1 MSEEIPSDGDY
12 KPRSALG
19 DVTNQVGKR
28 GFSFI
33 STSTGAKSGDGYKK
47 DEGFQ
52 FAKKECLRVDNYKKE
67 NFHKEITECVLRTHS
82 RIKGNMVDS
91 ISKITY
97 EAKEPCTSD
106 VRKNA
111 TSSIAVKTGNAVRES
126 CTSTPMIPTSTSDRL
141 GPHVIIETNEDDERS
156 DSAFVPENASN
167 EKVENSFGMD
177 DDDDANPSLE
187 NLELSKD
194 EYLDCSRLP
203 ESQESRCGLER
214 CIGQKGDGFSNMCM
228 DLIKA
233 CPCSFCM
240 KAAYIW
246 SDLHYQDIK
255 GRIAAIKKSQKETS
269 ILVNQ
274 NSRDGAK
281 GKYGQGSF
289 EKFSNLES
297 DLTGRWMSLFLHMED
312 IFVREG
318 SQLERSLSTLK
329 ELRDN
334 CKTDSEKR

>member
-28 GFSFI
+28 VFSFI
-33 STSTGAKSGDGYKK
+33 STSGVKSGDGYKK
-47 DEGFQ
+47 DAGFQ
-52 FAKKECLRVDNYKKE
+52 FAKKECLRVDNFKKE
-67 NFHKEITECVLRTHS
+67 NSHKEIAKCVLRAHS
-82 RIKGNMVDS
+82 SKENVVDS
-91 ISKITY
+91 ISKITC

-111 TSSIAVKTGNAVRES
+111 TSSTAVIAGKAVRES
-126 CTSTPMIPTSTSDRL
+126 YISTPMIPTSTSE
-141 GPHVIIETNEDDERS
+141 GPLVIIETEEDERS
-156 DSAFVPENASN
+156 DSAVVAENASK
-167 EKVENSFGMD
+167 EKVENSLVMD
-177 DDDDANPSLE
+177 DDGGLE
-187 NLELSKD
+187 NLDSGKD

-255 GRIAAIKKSQKETS
+255 GRIAAIKKSQKEAS
-269 ILVNQ
+269 ILVHQ
-274 NSRDGAK
+274 NSRDGAM

-329 ELRDN
+329 EVRDN
-334 CKTDSEKR
+334 CKIDSEKH

>member
-1 MSEEIPSDGDY
+1 MSGEIPSDGDY

-33 STSTGAKSGDGYKK
+33 STSGVKSGDGYKK

-52 FAKKECLRVDNYKKE
+52 FAKKECLRVDNFSKE
-67 NFHKEITECVLRTHS
+67 NFHKEIAGCVLRAHS
-82 RIKGNMVDS
+82 CSEINSLKGNVVNS
-91 ISKITY
+91 ISKITC

-106 VRKNA
+106 GRRNA
-111 TSSIAVKTGNAVRES
+111 TSSIAVKAGNAMSES
-126 CTSTPMIPTSTSDRL
+126 CISTPTIPTSKSDKL
-141 GPHVIIETNEDDERS
+141 GAHVIIETEEDEKS
-156 DSAFVPENASN
+156 DSAVVENASK
-167 EKVENSFGMD
+167 EKVENSLGMD
-177 DDDDANPSLE
+177 DDAGIE
-187 NLELSKD
+187 NLDSSKD

-233 CPCSFCM
+233 CPCSFCT

-255 GRIAAIKKSQKETS
+255 GRIAAIKKSQKEAS
-269 ILVNQ
+269 ILVHQ
-274 NSRDGAK
+274 NSRDGAT
-281 GKYGQGSF
+281 GKYGQGSS

-297 DLTGRWMSLFLHMED
+297 DLTGQWMSLFLHMED

-318 SQLERSLSTLK
+318 SQLERSLSILK

-334 CKTDSEKR
+334 CKTDSQKQ

>member
-67 NFHKEITECVLRTHS
+67 NFHKEITECVLRAHS
-82 RIKGNMVDS
+82 IKGNMVDS
-91 ISKITY
+91 ISKITC

-111 TSSIAVKTGNAVRES
+111 TSSIAVKTGNTVRES
-126 CTSTPMIPTSTSDRL
+126 CTSTPMIPTSK
-141 GPHVIIETNEDDERS
+141 DDERS
-156 DSAFVPENASN
+156 DSAFVPENASK
-167 EKVENSFGMD
+167 EKVENSLGMD
-177 DDDDANPSLE
+177 DDANASLE

-214 CIGQKGDGFSNMCM
+214 CIGQMGDGFSDTCM

-255 GRIAAIKKSQKETS
+255 GRIAAIKKSQKEAS
-269 ILVNQ
+269 ILVHQ

-318 SQLERSLSTLK
+318 SQLERSLSRLK